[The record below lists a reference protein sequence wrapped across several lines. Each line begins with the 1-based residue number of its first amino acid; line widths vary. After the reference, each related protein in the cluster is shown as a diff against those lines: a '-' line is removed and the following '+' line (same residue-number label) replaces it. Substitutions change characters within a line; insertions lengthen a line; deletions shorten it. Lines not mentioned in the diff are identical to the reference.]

1 MGIFLILGCAFIY
14 VDPSVADLVKEK
26 YHNKYCCPK
35 VFVLDSSHNSR

>member
-1 MGIFLILGCAFIY
+1 MVVFLILGCAFIY

-35 VFVLDSSHNSR
+35 VFALDSPHNPR